1 MRKTLLLIGGT
12 GFFGKS
18 ILDYLSFY
26 KNSLKKKFNKI
37 IILSRGGLE
46 LKFNKELGKEF
57 KIVKITSNILKI
69 KKLPKADFVIYGAIL
84 KNFNEDNSAVKNYL
98 KLARIYHFK
107 SKILYISSGAIYGEQ
122 PKSIKKF
129 KENYLKSHKKIDFK
143 IGYKKKYSKIKLENE
158 KLFEKFGKT
167 GANVSIAR
175 CFSFVGQYLP
185 MNSYYVV
192 GNLIKNILNN
202 ESLKIKSNYQ
212 IIRSYMYSDDLVKWL
227 FKILFNS
234 NPSCPI
240 YNVGSNTAVE
250 IHELAVL
257 LAKKYNLRI
266 KSMVTNN
273 RAIDKYIPNIDKAKK
288 QLGLKNKLNS
298 FQAIIKTIDL
308 LKKNYETR

>member
-18 ILDYLSFY
+18 ILNYFSFY

-37 IILSRGGLE
+37 IILSRSRLE
-46 LKFNKELGKEF
+46 LKSNKELGKEF

-69 KKLPKADFVIYGAIL
+69 KKLPRADFVIYGAML

-107 SKILYISSGAIYGEQ
+107 SKILYVSSGAIYGEQ

-185 MNSYYVV
+185 TNSYYVV

-202 ESLKIKSNYQ
+202 ESLNIKSNYQ
-212 IIRSYMYSDDLVKWL
+212 IIRSYMHSDDLVKWL

-240 YNVGSNTAVE
+240 YNVGSDNSVQVQ
-250 IHELAVL
+250 ELAVS
-257 LAKKYNLRI
+257 LAKKYNLSL
-266 KSMVTNN
+266 KSKKINKKK
-273 RAIDKYIPNIDKAKK
+273 IDKYIPNIDKARKE
-288 QLGLKNKLNS
+288 LGLKNKINS
-298 FQAIIKTIDL
+298 FDAIIKTINSIIKDGSS
-308 LKKNYETR
+308 

>member
-18 ILDYLSFY
+18 ILNYLSFY

-37 IILSRGGLE
+37 IILSRGRLE

-69 KKLPKADFVIYGAIL
+69 KKLPKADFVIYMAIL

-107 SKILYISSGAIYGEQ
+107 SKILYVSSGAIYGEQ

-185 MNSYYVV
+185 TNSYYVV

-202 ESLKIKSNYQ
+202 ESLKIESNYQ
-212 IIRSYMYSDDLVKWL
+212 IIRSYMHSDDLVKWL

-240 YNVGSNTAVE
+240 YNVGSDNAVQVQE
-250 IHELAVL
+250 VAES
-257 LAKKYNLRI
+257 LAKKYNLSL
-266 KSMVTNN
+266 KSKKINKKKV
-273 RAIDKYIPNIDKAKK
+273 DKYIPNIDKARKE
-288 QLGLKNKLNS
+288 LGLKNKLNS
-298 FQAIIKTIDL
+298 FDAIIKTINSII
-308 LKKNYETR
+308 KNGNS